1 MASQPE
7 SGPKGIAF
15 WDLDVDLDEDG
26 DQRLPAPVS
35 VQPVIRTSGVVD
47 VLFPD
52 EQPDARKPVREADAR
67 PGGKYHCL
75 FSPLGSAQKPHYL

>member
-7 SGPKGIAF
+7 SGPQGIAF
-15 WDLDVDLDEDG
+15 WGLDVHKED
-26 DQRLPAPVS
+26 QSFPAPGS

-52 EQPDARKPVREADAR
+52 ELPEARKPVREADAG

-75 FSPLGSAQKPHYL
+75 FSSPRPAPRTHL